1 LADFGTGGN
10 GGAGFVALRYADT
23 YDRLSTVGAGLT
35 YTVTTS
41 GGYHIYQFTAG
52 SDTIR
57 V

>member
-1 LADFGTGGN
+1 LADFGIGGN
-10 GGAGFVALRYADT
+10 GGAGFVALRYANTFDQ
-23 YDRLSTVGAGLT
+23 LSAVGAGLT
-35 YTVTTS
+35 YTYTNS

>member
-1 LADFGTGGN
+1 
-10 GGAGFVALRYADT
+10 VLRYASTFDL
-23 YDRLSTVGAGLT
+23 LSSVGAGLT

-41 GGYHIYQFTAG
+41 GGYHVYNFTAG